1 MDIEITQ
8 IEAGHIKPRWL
19 AERADIDIIVPPEAR
34 ITTPITVL
42 HLNGKLDGSG
52 YRTLIEQVQSVVE
65 EGTSHLIIDMS
76 GIAGMSTAGLTAL
89 YVSGTL
95 LDGNPPED
103 LDGYG
108 VINEM
113 RYAIDE
119 GKVFAN
125 MCLVASNEK
134 VTQTLE
140 ATGIADIV
148 HILPT
153 IDDAI
158 DSFPD
163 L

>member
-8 IEAGHIKPRWL
+8 IEVGHIKPRWL
-19 AERADIDIIVPPEAR
+19 AERANLDIIVPPEAR
-34 ITTPITVL
+34 ITMPITVL

-52 YRTLIEQVQSVVE
+52 YRTLIEQVQFVVG

-76 GIAGMSTAGLTAL
+76 GIDGVSTAGLTAL
-89 YVSGTL
+89 YVSGAL

-113 RYAIDE
+113 RFAIDE

-125 MCLVASNEK
+125 TRLVDSNEK
-134 VTQTLE
+134 VIHNLE
-140 ATGIADIV
+140 ATGIADIAP
-148 HILPT
+148 ILPT

-158 DSFPD
+158 DSFSD